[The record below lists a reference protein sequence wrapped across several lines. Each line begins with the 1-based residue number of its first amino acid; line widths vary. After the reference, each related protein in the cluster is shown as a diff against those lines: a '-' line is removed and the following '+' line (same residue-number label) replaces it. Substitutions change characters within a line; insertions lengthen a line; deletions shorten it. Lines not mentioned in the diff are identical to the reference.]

1 MGELTV
7 RITRDIDVPMRDGCG
22 LKTDVYVP
30 GDGRHPVLLLRIPY
44 NKELAQ
50 SYVYGHPIWYAR
62 QGFAVVVQ
70 DTRGRY
76 LSEGEFYP
84 LRHEADDAFDAVTWV
99 RSQDFAIPDKVGLY
113 GFSYPGKSQMLL
125 AARYP
130 GAITAMAPGFCGNG
144 MYDTTHTNRAFNLA
158 MVVSWSI
165 QLAADEARFRGNEEQ
180 FRSLTSALGC
190 IHKLYSTLPL
200 EELLPLR
207 ESGRSAFFFDMLQ
220 HPERGDQYWQPMEVG
235 ESGFSQIVTP
245 ALHFGGWYDSFI
257 NETLTNFERLSH
269 RSDQFLV
276 VGPWYHIPWSPQV
289 GQLDFGPGARNF
301 IDEAQLQWFT
311 YWLNGETTK
320 SKPIEMPR
328 VRLFVMGRNQ
338 WREEEQFPLTRAE
351 TRKFYLRSQGK
362 ANSSSGDGTLST
374 EPPED
379 EDEDIFVYNPLDPVP
394 SLGGNSCCFEDLSPM
409 GAYDQRPVEVR
420 NDVLVYST
428 EPLDVGLEVTGRVS
442 VELYVDFTA
451 PTTDFTAKLVD
462 VFPDG
467 RAINLCQSVMRV
479 EKSRDKSPQLIT
491 FGIGATSN
499 FFDRAH
505 RIRLEV
511 SSSNFPMYERNLNT
525 IKPSGPLSAQ
535 LSTQRVF
542 HRSSNPSLLLLP
554 VIEAGSR

>member
-409 GAYDQRPVEVR
+409 GASDQRPVEVR